1 MFTRWNTKEMM
12 VDFYT
17 QRMAKMIEKNN
28 IIIRTIQKEDLEK
41 LIQWETPEIRGRYQE
56 FHFHSKIEME
66 KKYNEDGY
74 ISDELQ
80 VLLVELKDFGPVGL
94 VFINF
99 NRKGLINLGMVITE
113 TEKRGT
119 GLGKKV
125 LKMILKHLFNNYPLV
140 RVEADTDVEN
150 IGAQKVLE
158 ANNFKK
164 EGKLRNYR
172 YHHGNWNDSFIYSIT
187 REEYFKL
194 REIKDE

>member
-1 MFTRWNTKEMM
+1 
-12 VDFYT
+12 
-17 QRMAKMIEKNN
+17 MIEKNN
-28 IIIRTIQKEDLEK
+28 IIIRTIKEKDLDSLSK
-41 LIQWETPEIRGRYQE
+41 WETPEIRGRYQE
-56 FHFHSKIEME
+56 FRFRSRVEME

-80 VLLVELKDFGPVGL
+80 VLLIELKDFGPAGL

-99 NRKGLINLGMVITE
+99 DREGLVNLGMVITE

-125 LKMILKHLFNNYPLV
+125 LKMILKHLFNNYPLA

-158 ANNFKK
+158 SANFKN
-164 EGKLRNYR
+164 EGRLRNYR
-172 YHHGNWNDSFIYSIT
+172 YHHGSWNDSFMYSIT
-187 REEYFKL
+187 REEYYNKK
-194 REIKDE
+194 EV

>member
-1 MFTRWNTKEMM
+1 MTA
-12 VDFYT
+12 DFCLK
-17 QRMAKMIEKNN
+17 RMEKMIEKNN
-28 IIIRTIQKEDLEK
+28 IIIRTIKEKDLDT
-41 LIQWETPEIRGRYQE
+41 LSQWETPEIRGRYQK
-56 FHFHSKIEME
+56 FHFRSKVEME
-66 KKYNEDGY
+66 NKYNEDGY

-99 NRKGLINLGMVITE
+99 NRKGLVNLGMVITE

-125 LKMILKHLFNNYPLV
+125 LKMILKHLFNNYLLA

-158 ANNFKK
+158 SANFKK
-164 EGKLRNYR
+164 EGRLRNYR
-172 YHHGNWNDSFIYSIT
+172 YHQGRWNDSFIYSIT
-187 REEYFKL
+187 REEYFKT
-194 REIKDE
+194 RKG

>member
-1 MFTRWNTKEMM
+1 M

-56 FHFHSKIEME
+56 FNFRSKIEME

-74 ISDELQ
+74 ISDEFQ
-80 VLLVELKDFGPVGL
+80 VLIIELKDFGLTGL
-94 VFINF
+94 LFINF
-99 NRKGLINLGMVITE
+99 KREVIVNLGMVITE
-113 TEKRGT
+113 LENRGI
-119 GLGKKV
+119 GLGQKV

-158 ANNFKK
+158 STGFYT
-164 EGKLRNYR
+164 EGRLRNYR
-172 YHHGNWNDSFIYSIT
+172 YHHGKWNDSFMYSIT
-187 REEYFKL
+187 REEYFEQK
-194 REIKDE
+194 EV

>member
-1 MFTRWNTKEMM
+1 
-12 VDFYT
+12 
-17 QRMAKMIEKNN
+17 MIEKNN
-28 IIIRTIQKEDLEK
+28 IIIRTIKEKDLDTLSK
-41 LIQWETPEIRGRYQE
+41 WETPQIRGRYQE
-56 FHFHSKIEME
+56 FHFRSRVEME
-66 KKYNEDGY
+66 KKYNENGY

-80 VLLVELKDFGPVGL
+80 VLLIEFKDFGPAGL
-94 VFINF
+94 IFINF
-99 NRKGLINLGMVITE
+99 NREGLVNLGLVITE
-113 TEKRGT
+113 TAKRNI

-125 LKMILKHLFNNYPLV
+125 LKMILKHLFNNYPLD

-172 YHHGNWNDSFIYSIT
+172 YHQGNWNDYFIYSIT
-187 REEYFKL
+187 REENFKL